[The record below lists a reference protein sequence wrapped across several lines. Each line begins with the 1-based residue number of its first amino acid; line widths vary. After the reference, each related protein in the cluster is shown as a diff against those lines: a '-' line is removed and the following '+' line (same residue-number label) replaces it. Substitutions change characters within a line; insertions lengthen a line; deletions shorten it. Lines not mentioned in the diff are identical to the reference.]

1 MLILYK
7 GHFFFFF
14 FFFFLKEIR
23 VDILQHF
30 QDPLLNNAFQYFFFS
45 AIFFFFFFGILVQ
58 SGGFLFLGLKM
69 FVVVAVVLLS

>member
-7 GHFFFFF
+7 GHFF

-30 QDPLLNNAFQYFFFS
+30 QDPLLNNVFQH
-45 AIFFFFFFGILVQ
+45 
-58 SGGFLFLGLKM
+58 FLFFYFLAFLYKVGDFCFLD
-69 FVVVAVVLLS
+69 

>member
-7 GHFFFFF
+7 GHFFF

-30 QDPLLNNAFQYFFFS
+30 QDPLLNNVFQYFSFS
-45 AIFFFFFFGILVQ
+45 IFFYLFFFGILLQ
-58 SGGFLFLGLKM
+58 SG
-69 FVVVAVVLLS
+69 

>member
-7 GHFFFFF
+7 GHFFF

-30 QDPLLNNAFQYFFFS
+30 QDPLLNYVFQYFFFQQ
-45 AIFFFFFFGILVQ
+45 FFFFLA
-58 SGGFLFLGLKM
+58 FLYKVWDFCFLD
-69 FVVVAVVLLS
+69 

>member
-30 QDPLLNNAFQYFFFS
+30 QDPLLNYVFQYFFFS
-45 AIFFFFFFGILVQ
+45 AIFFFFGILVQ